1 MQESFYPIEQSS
13 VGSASLEPIVTPRH
27 ISKADILK
35 RMLFRFN
42 PTYSASLT
50 KLIMTLIWLSDYI
63 SKCDNVVLVVI
74 KETASSKNAFNCFL
88 AARVKIC

>member
-1 MQESFYPIEQSS
+1 
-13 VGSASLEPIVTPRH
+13 
-27 ISKADILK
+27 
-35 RMLFRFN
+35 
-42 PTYSASLT
+42 
-50 KLIMTLIWLSDYI
+50 MTLIWLSDYI